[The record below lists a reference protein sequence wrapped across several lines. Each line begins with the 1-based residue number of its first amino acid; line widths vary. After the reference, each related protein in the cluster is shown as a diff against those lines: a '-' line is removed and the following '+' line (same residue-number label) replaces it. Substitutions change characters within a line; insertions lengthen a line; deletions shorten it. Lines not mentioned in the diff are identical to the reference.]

1 MYRQRQVALTGA
13 TVVMEAE
20 EARVASFTAAAE
32 AVCFRGSE
40 PASPLGML
48 RTDLPE
54 ALRVVTPFTTV
65 LRPVVLRRVVLRQ
78 VAPRQVVLPGAVYL
92 VA

>member
-1 MYRQRQVALTGA
+1 
-13 TVVMEAE
+13 MEAE

-54 ALRVVTPFTTV
+54 APQAALRVVTPFTTV
-65 LRPVVLRRVVLRQ
+65 LRPVALRP
-78 VAPRQVVLPGAVYL
+78 VAPRQVDLPEAVYS